1 MKIGAAVLVSLLAF
15 GAAVAAQRAPRSA
28 QSDSYSAGVTAILVD
43 VVVRDKRGQP
53 VLDLNADDFEIHED
67 QVPQRL
73 GSFSVV
79 ERGGGIGIK
88 VGRRVSAAPATAP
101 ARSPTEAAAPDAPPD
116 VPTVAL
122 VFDALRP
129 EPLVLAQK
137 AALAYLPRTGGSEG
151 RIGVFASDPGLRV
164 LQAYTDDVSLVRR
177 AVNRL
182 TPVGTSRQETEAE
195 RRQALNERLV
205 TLDALGIG
213 RDSLAF
219 SAEGGN
225 PTASQALVEQQMAEL
240 EMRMLRTFESL
251 DRDHRGFGSA
261 DALLSIVQSLAVM
274 PGRKTLV
281 YLSEGLPASPA
292 MQARLDGL
300 VSVANRAN
308 VSVYTIDAAG
318 LRTESVLSET
328 RREVDAAAQERLRQN
343 SVSRDPSNG
352 PLMRLVERTEDL
364 IRLDPHGGLARLAED
379 TGGFLIRDTND
390 LSSAFRRIDE
400 DNRFHYLLTYTPSNA
415 NFDGKFRTI
424 QVKVKRDGMQVFA
437 RKGYLA
443 VRRASTP
450 GTSYEAAAL
459 AALAGRT
466 PPNAFPIS
474 ATGFVFPNPK
484 GPAAVPIVAQV
495 KTRDLHFQVD
505 EKRGTYAAQAAI
517 VARIKDAGGQPVRT
531 LSQQYILTGAAKDVD
546 TARAGEVLFYRQPD
560 LPPGVYTLEV
570 VVHDAIADRASA
582 RLSTVT
588 VLPNSGDRN
597 LASTLV
603 VVREIEKVPSVDRT
617 SAMPFYYG
625 DLVLYPNAG
634 EPLRRGPGSELVFY
648 FAFYAS
654 PGKPSAATLEILLSG
669 RPLASVPVDL
679 PHPASSGRVQHVAK
693 LPIDKF
699 PSGTY
704 ELKLRLRTGDEE
716 QLRTAFFTIAD

>member
-1 MKIGAAVLVSLLAF
+1 MKIGAAVLVALLAL
-15 GAAVAAQRAPRSA
+15 GAAIAAQPPQRPP
-28 QSDSYSAGVTAILVD
+28 QPGSYSAGVTAILVD
-43 VVVRDKRGQP
+43 VVVRDKRGRP
-53 VLDLNADDFEIHED
+53 VVDLTADDFEIQED
-67 QVPQRL
+67 QVAQRL

-79 ERGGGIGIK
+79 ERGGGIGVK
-88 VGRRVSAAPATAP
+88 VGRRVSGPPAAAPGS
-101 ARSPTEAAAPDAPPD
+101 SPTEAAALPPAAD
-116 VPTVAL
+116 QPTVAL

-129 EPLVLAQK
+129 EPLALAQK
-137 AALAYLPRTGGSEG
+137 AALAYLPMSGGSEG
-151 RIGVFASDPGLRV
+151 RIGVFASEPGLRV
-164 LQAYTDDVSLVRR
+164 LQSYTGDTSLVRK
-177 AVNRL
+177 AVSRL
-182 TPVGTSRQETEAE
+182 TPAGTAKQEVEAE
-195 RRQALNERLV
+195 RRQALNERLN

-225 PTASQALVEQQMAEL
+225 PTASQALVEQQMTEL

-261 DALLSIVQSLAVM
+261 DALLSVIQSLAVM

-292 MQARLDGL
+292 MQARLDGV

-328 RREVDAAAQERLRQN
+328 RREMDAAAQERLRQN

-390 LSSAFRRIDE
+390 LGSAFRRIDE
-400 DNRFHYLLTYTPSNA
+400 DNRFHYLLTYTPSNGD
-415 NFDGKFRTI
+415 FDGKFRTI
-424 QVKVKRDGMQVFA
+424 QVKVKREGMQVFA

-443 VRRASTP
+443 VRRAALP

-459 AALAGRT
+459 AAIERRT

-474 ATGFVFPNPK
+474 ATGFVFPAP
-484 GPAAVPIVAQV
+484 GVPATVPVVVQV
-495 KTRDLHFQVD
+495 KARDLHFQVD
-505 EKRGTYAAQAAI
+505 ETRGTYAAQAAI
-517 VARIKDAGGQPVRT
+517 VARIKNASGHPVRT
-531 LSQQYILTGAAKDVD
+531 LSQLYVLTGAAKDIEA
-546 TARAGEVLFYRQPD
+546 ARSGEILFYRQPE
-560 LPPGVYTLEV
+560 LPPGIYALEV
-570 VVHDAIADRASA
+570 VVHDAMVDRASA
-582 RLSTVT
+582 RLSTLT
-588 VLPNSGDRN
+588 VPANSGGRN

-603 VVREIEKVPSVDRT
+603 VVRQTEKVAAADRT
-617 SAMPFYYG
+617 SGLPFYYG
-625 DLVLYPNAG
+625 DMLLYPNAG
-634 EPLRRGPGSELVFY
+634 EPLRKGRDTELTFY
-648 FAFYAS
+648 FAFYGSAS
-654 PGKPSAATLEILLSG
+654 PPTATLDILHSG
-669 RPLASVPVDL
+669 GSLASTPLEL
-679 PHPASSGRVQHVAK
+679 PRAASGERVQHVGK

-699 PSGTY
+699 PAGTY
-704 ELKLRLRTGDEE
+704 ELRLRLRTGDEE
-716 QLRTAFFTIAD
+716 QLRTTFFTIAQ